1 MRSKWKLPY
10 INLKRLQ
17 NIKQK
22 NEEYKIIE
30 KNNKS
35 KKGKKKIKKEPILL
49 KSRNDTITLDFLK
62 NNIKIYNGIRYLN
75 LAINETHI
83 GYKVGNFT
91 ITKKRCIFKKAK
103 KK

>member
-1 MRSKWKLPY
+1 MV
-10 INLKRLQ
+10 
-17 NIKQK
+17 
-22 NEEYKIIE
+22 
-30 KNNKS
+30 
-35 KKGKKKIKKEPILL
+35 
-49 KSRNDTITLDFLK
+49 K

-103 KK
+103 KKELKFYLMGLNFV